1 MYSHRPNTYSNNY
14 DVAIIHLKDSVC
26 RIASHILASY
36 LKHTT
41 PPSDKSL
48 PVATHLIP
56 IYATLNDSDDKE
68 LSSSDDETHPDI
80 EYSCKKQRNICVV
93 CQELPSTR
101 CTLPCRHAC
110 TCSRCYKRLSGRC
123 PICRTVISSYFL
135 VGDESDKA
143 IAEAEARDKAEQEE
157 RIRNRPKTIAQKLGE
172 WNDRFARA
180 AGLIEN

>member
-1 MYSHRPNTYSNNY
+1 M
-14 DVAIIHLKDSVC
+14 
-26 RIASHILASY
+26 
-36 LKHTT
+36 KHTT
-41 PPSDKSL
+41 PASSTAL

-56 IYATLNDSDDKE
+56 LYATLNDADDKE
-68 LSSSDDETHPDI
+68 LSSSDDDEMDSNNTK
-80 EYSCKKQRNICVV
+80 YSYKRERNICVV

-123 PICRTVISSYFL
+123 PMCRTVISSYFL

-143 IAEAEARDKAEQEE
+143 IAEAEARDKAEEEE
-157 RIRNRPKTIAQKLGE
+157 RLRNRPKTMAQRLGE

>member
-1 MYSHRPNTYSNNY
+1 MYVT
-14 DVAIIHLKDSVC
+14 VIIHIKDSVC
-26 RIASHILASY
+26 RIASHILATY

-41 PPSDKSL
+41 PASRKSL
-48 PVATHLIP
+48 PVATHIIP

-68 LSSSDDETHPDI
+68 LESDDDDMDCDVK
-80 EYSCKKQRNICVV
+80 YSSKNQRNICVV

-101 CTLPCRHAC
+101 CTLPCKHAC

-123 PICRTVISSYFL
+123 PMCRTVISSYFL
-135 VGDESDKA
+135 VGDESDNA
-143 IAEAEARDKAEQEE
+143 IAEAEARDKAEEEE
-157 RIRNRPKTIAQKLGE
+157 RLRNRPKTMAQRLGE